1 MLIKAKT
8 KAGVGIQY
16 NLTAT
21 QNLIVEKGISL
32 RSIDNFGVF
41 GEAAKQTVTVE
52 GLIIGV
58 DDAIRLQGV
67 GAQVTVAA
75 GGRIL
80 GSNDDGIELS
90 GANSLITNRGTIQGY
105 YGTYQHFDGAG
116 KATLINHGTL
126 IGREDAVNFDLDA
139 GSKTLLKNFGIITA
153 GSDDALETYDSDD
166 TVINKGTM
174 WGDIELGSGKD
185 IYDGR
190 GGILIG
196 TVNGADGDDLFRAGA
211 GIERFDG
218 GNDFDTLEF
227 RTAKALTVDLNDNSL
242 NTGWAK
248 GDSYFGMDGLVGSA
262 TGNDRLFGHDG
273 ENRLVGL
280 GGNDLL
286 DGRDGAD
293 TLIGAAGKDTL
304 TGGGGTDIFRYNALT
319 DGGDVVTDFDPFLDT
334 FEFARSVFK
343 GLDLAGV
350 LPSEQ
355 FLSGTTNKA
364 TTAAHR
370 IIYNE
375 NNGQIWYDRDG
386 SGVKFKGVLIA
397 TVTVGTELSN
407 GDFLFV

>member
-8 KAGVGIQY
+8 KAGLGIQY
-16 NLTAT
+16 SLTDT
-21 QNLIVEKGISL
+21 QDLIVEKGVSL
-32 RSIDNFGVF
+32 RSTDSFGVF
-41 GEAAKQTVTVE
+41 GEGANQKVTVE
-52 GLIIGV
+52 GLIIGM
-58 DDAIRLQGV
+58 DDPIRLEGAN
-67 GAQVTVAA
+67 AQVLVAA
-75 GGRIL
+75 GGRVL
-80 GSNDDGIELS
+80 GSNDDGIDLS

-105 YGTYQHFDGAG
+105 YGTYQHFDGVG

-126 IGREDAVNFDLDA
+126 IGREDAVNFNLDA
-139 GSKTLLKNFGIITA
+139 GSKTMLKNFGIITA
-153 GSDDALETYDSDD
+153 GTDDALETYDSDD
-166 TVINKGTM
+166 TVINQGTM
-174 WGDIELGSGKD
+174 WGDVELGSGKD
-185 IYDGR
+185 VYDGR
-190 GGILIG
+190 GGTLIG

-227 RTAKALTVDLNDNSL
+227 RTAKAVTVDLDDNSL
-242 NTGWAK
+242 NKGWAK
-248 GDSYFGMDGLVGSA
+248 GDSYFGIDGLVGSA
-262 TGNDRLFGHDG
+262 TGADKLYGHGG

-293 TLIGAAGKDTL
+293 TLVGGAGQDTL

-319 DGGDVVTDFDPFLDT
+319 DGGDVVTDFDPFMDT

-375 NNGQIWYDRDG
+375 DNGKIWYDRDG
-386 SGVKFKGVLIA
+386 SGTKFKGVLIA